1 MARFV
6 EALALLTVDE
16 KGIALAI
23 QKDVLDCAWAGA
35 ALLDLAFAGRIDTD
49 LQGLVVVD
57 RSPTGQP
64 SLDRLLGKIADRQS
78 SADARSWFH
87 ELSGDEAASIRVETM
102 AALAATGETTA
113 ARRLPWRFGL
123 GDAAIDRNR
132 RAALAQRVAAVLLSD
147 EIPDP
152 WEIAL
157 ISLLDAC
164 DVLAEVLPAA
174 ASDGARERIEQLR
187 RLDLIGREV
196 ASAVADIERTAILAV
211 RARSAR
217 FRRLLLG
224 VAVGATAAGLLTL
237 ALPRIPIPDRFGATI
252 FERLWSYEAWQRWS
266 GYALLAFSVVG
277 LLALLSARIKA
288 VARAGG
294 AHWWRLAHIGFGASC
309 LLLLF
314 VHTGF
319 RLGVRLNAALMA
331 SYLAVLLL
339 GGLTGIVSYGARP
352 LRKLGATPKLRR
364 QLLRLHWLAVL
375 PLPALIVVHIL
386 VVYLY

>member
-78 SADARSWFH
+78 SADARSWLH
-87 ELSGDEAASIRVETM
+87 ELSSDDAASIRVETM

-123 GDAAIDRNR
+123 GDAAIDRDR

-164 DVLAEVLPAA
+164 DALAEVLPAA

-196 ASAVADIERTAILAV
+196 ASAVADIERTAILAI

-217 FRRLLLG
+217 FRRLLFG

-252 FERLWSYEAWQRWS
+252 FERLWSHEVWQRWS

-288 VARAGG
+288 IARAGG

-339 GGLTGIVSYGARP
+339 GGLTGIVSYGAQP